1 MQFLRIGPRKIRTNL
16 PDWHKNYDSNFVLKF
31 RGRPADKDPMT
42 EKQAFE
48 AILWVYHDRLRD
60 TLTHLSGN
68 GSSSFS
74 DFSIAST
81 WPLKGALRFTRD
93 ADGQRYS
100 LTMAWNR
107 WRANRIK

>member
-1 MQFLRIGPRKIRTNL
+1 
-16 PDWHKNYDSNFVLKF
+16 
-31 RGRPADKDPMT
+31 MT
-42 EKQAFE
+42 EKQTFAT
-48 AILWVYHDRLRD
+48 IHPVYHDRLRD

-74 DFSIAST
+74 EFSVAPE

-100 LTMAWNR
+100 LTCAWNR